1 MKDISLKA
9 ESRIIVD
16 QRAVIRDNLAHMNEE
31 MSHYTGLILV
41 SGIDS
46 PGITQSLFD
55 TLAPFAITVL
65 DIEQVVI
72 RDRLILTVLISLNPA
87 HADAIEEDLQACAAS
102 LSIDIATSFQE
113 QGQSTIAAKSG
124 LVHVV
129 ALGNPLSP
137 TAIAAIASAIASQGG
152 NIERIQRTASYP
164 ITAIEFI
171 VSGANQLSIRQCLAE
186 VTTNHSVDIAVSP
199 GGLMRWAKK
208 LVVMD
213 VDSTLIQQEV
223 IELLAAKAGAQ
234 VEVTAITDSAMRG
247 EIDFEQS
254 LIARVALLK
263 GLQSTVIQEV
273 QKEIVLTPGAR
284 TLVQTLHTLGHS
296 VALVSGGFTE
306 VIKPIVEDLKI
317 HHYRANS
324 LEIIDGKL
332 TGKVAG
338 PIIDRA
344 AKATALREFA
354 ALEGVT
360 LEQTI
365 AIGDGANDLD
375 MISIA
380 GLGIAFNAKPA
391 VKAAADSSVSAPY
404 LDSVL
409 YLLGITREE
418 VEEAGAKRK

>member
-1 MKDISLKA
+1 MNA
-9 ESRIIVD
+9 ESS
-16 QRAVIRDNLAHMNEE
+16 Q
-31 MSHYTGLILV
+31 YTGLILV

-46 PGITQSLFD
+46 PGITQALFE
-55 TLAPFAITVL
+55 TLAPFSITVV

-72 RDRLILTVLISLNPA
+72 RDRLILTVLIALNPA
-87 HADAIEEDLQACAAS
+87 HAQAIEDDLQSCADR

-129 ALGNPLSP
+129 ALGNPLPP
-137 TAIAAIASAIASQGG
+137 TAIAAIAAAIASQGG

-164 ITAIEFI
+164 ITAIEFL
-171 VSGANQLSIRQCLAE
+171 VSGADQLSIRQCLAE
-186 VTTNHSVDIAVSP
+186 VTTSNNVDIAVSP

-223 IELLAAKAGAQ
+223 IELLAAKAGVGDQ
-234 VEVTAITDSAMRG
+234 VIAITDSAMRG
-247 EIDFEQS
+247 EIDFAES

-263 GLQSTVIQEV
+263 GLPESVIEEV
-273 QKEIVLTPGAR
+273 RKEITLTPGAR
-284 TLVQTLHTLGHS
+284 TLVQTLHKLGHS

-306 VIKPIVEDLKI
+306 VIEPIAKDLQI
-317 HHYRANS
+317 THVRANS
-324 LEIIDGKL
+324 LEVVDGAL
-332 TGKVAG
+332 TGKVKGA
-338 PIIDRA
+338 IIDRA

-354 ALEGVT
+354 AIEGVT

-418 VEEAGAKRK
+418 VEEAGATRK

>member
-1 MKDISLKA
+1 MNA
-9 ESRIIVD
+9 ESS
-16 QRAVIRDNLAHMNEE
+16 Q
-31 MSHYTGLILV
+31 YTGLILV

-46 PGITQSLFD
+46 PGITQALFE
-55 TLAPFAITVL
+55 TLAPFSITVV

-72 RDRLILTVLISLNPA
+72 RDRLILTVLIALNPA
-87 HADAIEEDLQACAAS
+87 HAQAIEDDLQSCADR

-129 ALGNPLSP
+129 ALGNPLPP
-137 TAIAAIASAIASQGG
+137 TAIAAIAAAIASQGG

-164 ITAIEFI
+164 ITAIEFL
-171 VSGANQLSIRQCLAE
+171 VSGADQLSIRQCLAE
-186 VTTNHSVDIAVSP
+186 VTTSNNVDIAVSP

-223 IELLAAKAGAQ
+223 IELLAAKAGVGDQ
-234 VEVTAITDSAMRG
+234 VIAITDSAMRG
-247 EIDFEQS
+247 EIDFAES

-263 GLQSTVIQEV
+263 GLPESVIEEV
-273 QKEIVLTPGAR
+273 RKEITLTPGAR
-284 TLVQTLHTLGHS
+284 TLVQTLHKLGHS

-306 VIKPIVEDLKI
+306 VIEPIAKDLQI
-317 HHYRANS
+317 THVRANS
-324 LEIIDGKL
+324 LEVVDGAL
-332 TGKVAG
+332 TGKVKGA
-338 PIIDRA
+338 IIDRA
-344 AKATALREFA
+344 AKATALRDFA
-354 ALEGVT
+354 AMEGVT

-418 VEEAGAKRK
+418 VEEAGATRK

>member
-1 MKDISLKA
+1 
-9 ESRIIVD
+9 
-16 QRAVIRDNLAHMNEE
+16 MNEDA
-31 MSHYTGLILV
+31 SQYTGLILV

-46 PGITQSLFD
+46 PGITQALFEA
-55 TLAPFAITVL
+55 LAPFAITVL

-72 RDRLILTVLISLNPA
+72 RDRLILTVLIALNPA
-87 HADAIEEDLQACAAS
+87 HADAIEEDLQACGERLA
-102 LSIDIATSFQE
+102 IDIATSFQE
-113 QGQSTIAAKSG
+113 QGGSTIAAKTG

-129 ALGNPLSP
+129 ALGNPIAP
-137 TAIAAIASAIASQGG
+137 TAIASIASAIAEQGG

-164 ITAIEFI
+164 ITALEFV
-171 VSGANQLSIRQCLAE
+171 VSGAHQLKIRQGLAE
-186 VTTNHSVDIAVSP
+186 VATQHSVDIAVSP

-223 IELLAAKAGAQ
+223 IELLAAKAG
-234 VEVTAITDSAMRG
+234 VEEKVKQITDSAMRG
-247 EIDFEQS
+247 EIDFAQS
-254 LIARVALLK
+254 LVARVSLLE
-263 GLQSTVIQEV
+263 GLPVSVIAEV
-273 QKEIVLTPGAR
+273 QKEIQLTPGAR

-296 VALVSGGFTE
+296 VALVSGGFVE
-306 VIKPIVEDLKI
+306 VIKPIVDELEI
-317 HHYRANS
+317 VHYRANS
-324 LEIIDGKL
+324 LEIIDGHL
-332 TGKVAG
+332 TGKVSGA
-338 PIIDRA
+338 IVDRA
-344 AKATALREFA
+344 AKALALREFA
-354 ALEGVT
+354 EIEGVR

-391 VKAAADSSVSAPY
+391 VKAAADSSVSEPY

-418 VEEAGAKRK
+418 VEEAGATRK